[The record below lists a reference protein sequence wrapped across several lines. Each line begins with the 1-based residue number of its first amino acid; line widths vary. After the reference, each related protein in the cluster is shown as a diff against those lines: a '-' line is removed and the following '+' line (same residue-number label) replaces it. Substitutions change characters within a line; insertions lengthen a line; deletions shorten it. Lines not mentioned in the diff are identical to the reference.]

1 MKRYFALV
9 ALALLSFSATT
20 FSQLAEREPK
30 AVAEWT
36 FMFYMDSDN
45 DLEAAQMMDLVEMS
59 QVGTTDKVN
68 IVALVDRHPG
78 SNVEDGYIGEFSELD
93 EFSDTRLM
101 LVEKGKITT
110 LANVGELNM
119 GDPANIVKF
128 VREAVKFFP
137 AKRYALVFG
146 DHGSGWPRIL
156 GDETDKSALT
166 MRTLAAGLD
175 ATNKLIGGKL
185 ELLGF
190 DACLMANY
198 EVTKSVAP
206 YAKAMVSSEELEPGA
221 GWSYTP
227 IMQRI
232 NAAPASDGFA
242 VGRIIV
248 DEYSKFYKSPDQGNR
263 VANITLSLKD
273 LSKTDAVTVAV
284 NDLSTNVQRYM
295 KAGGRAAVNAT
306 GMARLRSEEHGAND
320 RGKTGA
326 EFLDLVH
333 FAENIKL
340 YSKDAGIAKAADNV
354 IAAVKAMVLYKV
366 NGDAHPRS
374 HGLSIYFPKSKQK
387 IAESG
392 YGQQAFAKSLM
403 WTNVLNEY
411 SGIISNDTTKPDVSP
426 AVVSNP
432 GVEKDAEVTVTANVK
447 ADDIDEATFILAEKS
462 KDSIILIGAIP
473 TEPDEKGK
481 LTETWDG
488 TWFAISD
495 GKVESICPITDFSEI
510 DGQQDVYVVEV
521 PAQAR
526 RKGRNT
532 WKGVTLYFELDLS
545 KDEPTGEFIYAFAES
560 NGQQREFELH
570 VGDSVRPVYVQITED
585 GEPEEIAATDESDY
599 LTVSK
604 DDGLFIG
611 ATEVATGDYLIGFLV
626 TDLAG
631 NDSES
636 LVEVSMK

>member
-1 MKRYFALV
+1 MKRFFALV
-9 ALALLSFSATT
+9 ALTLVSFSITSFA
-20 FSQLAEREPK
+20 QQAEREPK

-45 DLEAAQMMDLVEMS
+45 DLEAAQMEDLLEMA

-68 IVALVDRHPG
+68 IIALVDRHPS
-78 SNVEDGYIGEFSELD
+78 SNQEDGYIGAFTGLQD
-93 EFSDTRLM
+93 FADTRFI
-101 LVEKGKITT
+101 LVEKNSLTT
-110 LANVGELNM
+110 LRRVGELNM
-119 GDPANIVKF
+119 GDAANLIAF
-128 VREAVKFFP
+128 VADAAKYFP

-146 DHGSGWPRIL
+146 DHGSGWPQIL
-156 GDETDKSALT
+156 GDETNKDSLDMAELAL
-166 MRTLAAGLD
+166 GLST
-175 ATNKLIGGKL
+175 ANKLIGGKF

-206 YAKAMVSSEELEPGA
+206 YAKAMVSSEELEPGS

-227 IMQRI
+227 IMQRL
-232 NAAPASDGFA
+232 NAAPTSDGFA

-248 DEYSKFYKSPDQGNR
+248 DEYSKFYKGPDQGNR

-273 LSKTDAVTVAV
+273 LSKVDAVTAAV
-284 NDLSTNVQRYM
+284 NELSTNTQRFM
-295 KAGGRAAVNAT
+295 KAGGRGAINAVGT
-306 GMARLRSEEHGAND
+306 ARSRTEEHGADD
-320 RGKTGA
+320 RGKTDA

-333 FAENIKL
+333 FAENIKFF
-340 YSKDAGIAKAADNV
+340 SKDAGIAKAADNV
-354 IAAVKAMVLYKV
+354 IASVKAMVPYKV

-374 HGLSIYFPKSKQK
+374 HGLSIYFPKNKQT
-387 IAESG
+387 ISESG
-392 YGQQAFAKSLM
+392 YGQQPFAKSLM

-411 SGIISNDTTKPDVSP
+411 SGIIANDTTKPEVSQ
-426 AVVSNP
+426 AVVSSP
-432 GVEKDAEVTVTANVK
+432 TVEKNNEVTVTANVK
-447 ADDIDEATFILAEKS
+447 ADDIDEATFILAEKGE
-462 KDSIILIGAIP
+462 DSIILIGAIP

-510 DGQQDVYVVEV
+510 DGQEDVYVIEV
-521 PAQAR
+521 PAQVR
-526 RKGRNT
+526 RKGRNV
-532 WKGVTLYFELDLS
+532 WRDVTLYFMLDLS
-545 KDEPTGEFIYAFAES
+545 KDEPTGEFIYAFAET
-560 NGQQREFELH
+560 NGQQREFELFT
-570 VGDSVRPVYVQITED
+570 GDSVRPVYIQITED
-585 GEPEEIAATDESDY
+585 GEPEEVAATDESDY

-604 DDGLFIG
+604 NDGIFIG
-611 ATEVATGDYLIGFLV
+611 ATEVATGEYLIGFLV

-631 NDSES
+631 NDADT